1 MNVVFFTPM
10 DETYDAVLK
19 GKLVQLDA
27 YKLEQSSNI
36 RQNGL
41 WISKGRLGI

>member
-1 MNVVFFTPM
+1 MVFFTAM
-10 DETYDAVLK
+10 DETNSAVLK
-19 GKLVQLDA
+19 GKLVQLET